1 MDTAEVSCPRN
12 EQLQSECARAVSA
25 IGWVDFSSEH
35 REKVKSVIDLLSAPG
50 VIDELGI
57 GVIRDSFSDS
67 LFPGISTIQTRAKY
81 FLTVPRIFKDY
92 EKLPAHKRRRRTLA
106 DYVNDHE
113 NQCME
118 WMVEN
123 HTNDPQDGIIGES
136 FVNKQGEVQRKP
148 SSVYWTGIRQFG
160 LIRTDLSLQVFCRR
174 FANPDQPLQD
184 LVEGNEK
191 TRGDDPDASVQTND
205 SINGPAYDEDWIETL
220 TIYLSHDE
228 ASFLS
233 RQIEARVPLSL
244 LGQILIDGD
253 MRRRFLELSEDWNFT
268 TLVDESAFIAQFP
281 ERLQRTMVAARD
293 FWQLMY
299 GAHIRY
305 NCLLQQKHGTRHL
318 QQEFES
324 QWEEWCGKLQSFPW
338 QRWDTGF
345 LWEQTKLHHRRV
357 KDYTV
362 DFVQTW
368 IEGVHNGAD
377 TSRLDTLVFR
387 QERLNKKNRARLHPD
402 AEESVGKWIG
412 IADLNYRLP
421 QARTIIRDIDEGLT
435 ASEEDDA
442 GH

>member
-1 MDTAEVSCPRN
+1 MSLA
-12 EQLQSECARAVSA
+12 SA

-35 REKVKSVIDLLSAPG
+35 REKVRSVIDLLSTPG

-92 EKLPAHKRRRRTLA
+92 EKLPAHKRRRRKLT
-106 DYVNDHE
+106 DYLNDQE
-113 NQCME
+113 NECME

-123 HTNDPQDGIIGES
+123 HYDDPQDGIIGES
-136 FVNKQGEVQRKP
+136 FANKQGEVQRKP
-148 SSVYWTGIRQFG
+148 SSAYWTGIRQFG
-160 LIRTDLSLQVFCRR
+160 LIRTNLSLQVFCRR

-184 LVEGNEK
+184 LVEGTDK
-191 TRGDDPDASVQTND
+191 TKGDDPDASEHFNEA
-205 SINGPAYDEDWIETL
+205 INGPDYDEDWIENL
-220 TIYLSHDE
+220 TIHLSRDE

-244 LGQILIDGD
+244 LGQILLDSD
-253 MRRRFLELSEDWNFT
+253 VRRQFLELPSDWNFT
-268 TLVDESAFIAQFP
+268 TLADDASLIGHFP
-281 ERLQRTMVAARD
+281 KDLQRTIIAARD
-293 FWQLMY
+293 FWQLMC

-305 NCLLQQKHGTRHL
+305 NCLLQEKHGTSSLRG
-318 QQEFES
+318 EFEA
-324 QWEEWCGKLQSFPW
+324 EWDEWLAELQTFPW
-338 QRWDTGF
+338 QRWDTGY

-357 KDYTV
+357 REYTI
-362 DFVQTW
+362 DFVQSW
-368 IEGVHNGAD
+368 INSVYDGAE
-377 TSRLDTLVFR
+377 TSKLDQLVTK
-387 QERLNKKNRARLHPD
+387 QERFNKKSRARLHPT

-412 IADLNYRLP
+412 IADLNYRLNE
-421 QARTIIRDIDEGLT
+421 ARTIIRDIDRGLT